1 MRRIFARQ
9 NLLAALVILAVVPA
23 SFAANSNVLRMA
35 VGPFFAPVANDAL
48 RQASQALPEL
58 LTAQLSHMPRFQ
70 LVEREKAQSVWNEY
84 NLNASGLVVRDT
96 VAKLGHV
103 LACDWV
109 VSGTIVE
116 ANGHTY
122 VWTKVI
128 DVRSGVVVDLNASP
142 YDPGN
147 SSKTITEIAAFLEK
161 AGTQPKGRQFIAM
174 GPIVDMSPLLG
185 AKREDWSRRIQAS
198 IEKHFLDAGFGV
210 VEIAAVGPIFEE
222 RRLEAAGLTG
232 NPDGQVKLQAAFWLI
247 DAGYEWNQA
256 ASDQLR
262 IGLRVQKVG
271 AAEQMFWL
279 NESVNGG
286 VEPAVIAAIQGALTN
301 VNAATPSPSAEA
313 DLLLA
318 RAEEIA
324 TARPLGGSWRPSSL
338 PPQQSPRK
346 RTQWDT
352 YKEMQEMMKR
362 GRDNE
367 KANIAI
373 YERTL
378 LRDPN
383 NLEAK
388 TLLGS
393 LLIIALEPATR
404 EGGKALLLEVAATQN
419 PSTERANFY
428 LKNADQF
435 LRQREENMA
444 SFRRPTDWLSV
455 NQAFAE
461 NPDDPEAKCDLA
473 AAMLRGIYTDHRE
486 RARKMLAEVAA
497 GDRPD
502 QAERARKLLAEP
514 EKTPAIPR
522 PVMAQSAPATPPPL
536 DPENDEVRELREF
549 LQKNFEK
556 LTPAQFT
563 KDDQGLAKFLRVPV
577 KECRFEYRGEFYSG
591 FRFTAPDWLDGDF
604 NWMHILAKTEAQ
616 KNFSTKGTKGS
627 FGWCILPKSGRMN
640 GFRGYKTIT
649 LADAPDLR
657 ARFPYTNLGF
667 TQGLPKD
674 SLEPGREYAIWFA
687 YADSDLPDIAFAM
700 TIDSLRG
707 RVEYGPLPG
716 R

>member
-1 MRRIFARQ
+1 MRKILFAWRDSWFA
-9 NLLAALVILAVVPA
+9 LLILAIAPA
-23 SFAANSNVLRMA
+23 SLGADSNVLRMA
-35 VGPFFAPVANDAL
+35 VGPFFAPAGNDTL
-48 RQASQALPEL
+48 RQASQTLPEL
-58 LTAQLSHMPRFQ
+58 LTAQLSHIPRIH
-70 LVEREKAQSVWNEY
+70 LVEREKAQAVWTEH
-84 NLNASGLVVRDT
+84 NLTASGLIARDT

-109 VSGTIVE
+109 VSGSMVQ

-128 DVRSGVVVDLNASP
+128 DVRSGVVVDLNASR
-142 YDPGN
+142 YDFDN
-147 SSKTITEIAAFLEK
+147 SSKTTTDIAAFLEK

-185 AKREDWSRRIQAS
+185 AKREDWSRRIQAA

-232 NPDGQVKLQAAFWLI
+232 NPDGRVKLQAAFWLI
-247 DAGYEWNQA
+247 DAGYEWNQTVP
-256 ASDQLR
+256 DQLR

-271 AAEQMFWL
+271 DSEQMFWL
-279 NESVNGG
+279 NESLNGG
-286 VEPAVIAAIQGALTN
+286 VESAVIAAIQGALTN
-301 VNAATPSPSAEA
+301 VNTATPSPSAEA

-324 TARPLGGSWRPSSL
+324 TARPLGSSWRPSPL
-338 PPQQSPRK
+338 PPQQNPRK
-346 RTQWDT
+346 RTQWDS

-388 TLLGS
+388 TMLGS
-393 LLIIALEPATR
+393 LLIMALEPATR
-404 EGGKALLLEVAATQN
+404 ERGKELLLEVAATQN

-428 LKNADQF
+428 IKNADKF

-444 SFRRPTDWLSV
+444 SVQRPNDWLSV

-473 AAMLRGIYTDHRE
+473 AALLSLPRASDRDRG
-486 RARKMLAEVAA
+486 RKMLTEVTT

-514 EKTPAIPR
+514 EKTPAIQDR
-522 PVMAQSAPATPPPL
+522 RMASPVAASGLTTPP
-536 DPENDEVRELREF
+536 
-549 LQKNFEK
+549 
-556 LTPAQFT
+556 
-563 KDDQGLAKFLRVPV
+563 
-577 KECRFEYRGEFYSG
+577 
-591 FRFTAPDWLDGDF
+591 
-604 NWMHILAKTEAQ
+604 
-616 KNFSTKGTKGS
+616 
-627 FGWCILPKSGRMN
+627 
-640 GFRGYKTIT
+640 
-649 LADAPDLR
+649 
-657 ARFPYTNLGF
+657 
-667 TQGLPKD
+667 
-674 SLEPGREYAIWFA
+674 
-687 YADSDLPDIAFAM
+687 
-700 TIDSLRG
+700 
-707 RVEYGPLPG
+707 
-716 R
+716 